1 LVVFKR
7 ICGTTTGLAN
17 AIAPAYEL
25 GVLLGAPAELSK
37 TFLVL
42 QSGKTKP
49 SEVPQQW

>member
-1 LVVFKR
+1 MVFKR
-7 ICGTTTGLAN
+7 IRGTTTGL

-37 TFLVL
+37 AFLVL

-49 SEVPQQW
+49 SEVPKQW